1 MKNVITASVIA
12 LMAGSAMGQVG
23 QDGTVR
29 FDSLNPYGGRNG
41 GGEFNMVGL
50 SGPVNLGSFISFCI
64 ELNENIRVG
73 DTYKFDVNN
82 AAIMGGVGGGNPDP
96 LDARTAALYQAF
108 AMGTLDD
115 YDYDNSGDG
124 GLSANMDRKLTAA
137 ALQAAIWELEE
148 EQAIEDTDGNS
159 RVRALANF
167 YVDTLSL
174 QLVQQGLG
182 SKVRVLNMWTMNG
195 GHAQD
200 LLVMIPLPGASA
212 MAGLGL
218 LAVGTRRRRIT
229 A

>member
-12 LMAGSAMGQVG
+12 LMAGSAMAQVG

-41 GGEFNMVGL
+41 GGEFNMSFQSGAL
-50 SGPVNLGSFISFCI
+50 SGSFITFCI
-64 ELNENIRVG
+64 ELNENIAVG
-73 DTYKFDVNN
+73 QTYKYDINTE
-82 AAIMGGVGGGNPDP
+82 AIMGGVGGGNPDP

-108 AMGTLDD
+108 AMGTLAN

-124 GLSANMDRKLTAA
+124 GLSANMDRRLTAA
-137 ALQAAIWELEE
+137 ALQAAIWE
-148 EQAIEDTDGNS
+148 IEDERSIEGTDGDA

-167 YVDTLSL
+167 YVDTLSV
-174 QLVQQGLG
+174 QLAQQGLG

-218 LAVGTRRRRIT
+218 LAVGTRRRRVT